1 MSKSAFLK
9 SDVLIPARAA
19 IHLAYNLTWKCENAR
34 KRRQLKWLS
43 ENSIPLWN
51 SILYLHPSKCNFVC
65 KLYSRVLTSLHYKS
79 WNCSLSSLSLSH
91 PPSHSQGFF
100 STSVY
105 TLSLS
110 LSHSVIFSCSTCR
123 SFPLGTSLAWK
134 RVTHGQTDRQTVSLT
149 FRYSTSLTP
158 FSIFSVNLYSCVGTM
173 LFPNFIAGLS
183 TYHSV
188 FLSFFPPATSYTKLW
203 FKSCT
208 RQGRR
213 KSFLSLKWSP
223 DVFLNIA

>member
-1 MSKSAFLK
+1 M
-9 SDVLIPARAA
+9 
-19 IHLAYNLTWKCENAR
+19 
-34 KRRQLKWLS
+34 
-43 ENSIPLWN
+43 
-51 SILYLHPSKCNFVC
+51 
-65 KLYSRVLTSLHYKS
+65 LTSLHYKS

-213 KSFLSLKWSP
+213 KCFLSLKWSP
-223 DVFLNIA
+223 DVFFKYCLI

>member
-79 WNCSLSSLSLSH
+79 WNCSLSLSH

-110 LSHSVIFSCSTCR
+110 FSFSHIFLFNLSEFSFRYFSRLKESHTR
-123 SFPLGTSLAWK
+123 TY
-134 RVTHGQTDRQTVSLT
+134 RQTDR
-149 FRYSTSLTP
+149 
-158 FSIFSVNLYSCVGTM
+158 
-173 LFPNFIAGLS
+173 
-183 TYHSV
+183 
-188 FLSFFPPATSYTKLW
+188 
-203 FKSCT
+203 
-208 RQGRR
+208 
-213 KSFLSLKWSP
+213 LSLSHLGTLPLSHRSP
-223 DVFLNIA
+223 SSL